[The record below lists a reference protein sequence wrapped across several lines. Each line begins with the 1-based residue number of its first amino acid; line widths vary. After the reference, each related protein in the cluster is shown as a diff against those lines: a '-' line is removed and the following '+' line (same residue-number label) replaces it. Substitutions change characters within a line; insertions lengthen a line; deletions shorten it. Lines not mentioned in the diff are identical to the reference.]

1 MQRPN
6 GAWVLIDYKT
16 GAPAGDHTIQMA
28 IYRQAAAQ
36 ILGGPVIPY
45 LYFVDTDRWVDV
57 DVDEER
63 VFAEIGRAVREIEG
77 A

>member
-1 MQRPN
+1 
-6 GAWVLIDYKT
+6 
-16 GAPAGDHTIQMA
+16 MA